1 MQVREMDLKDY
12 CCLNRPRLRIDPE
25 YDASWFFGNKS
36 VEGKLKTRILNDF
49 NIRGVPKCGIVGRFG
64 YGKTHSLYHIKHIF
78 ESNPDE
84 FPAVPFI
91 LRVAPYDEGTP
102 GLSGWEYI
110 HGKMLNAMG
119 ESFFRDIVIELDKL
133 PEARTKSLPDEM
145 VKVFKFGDE
154 NLKKSLAN
162 ILSGYFLRV
171 GRPTLVAWKWL
182 RGAKLGKGESFQDTG
197 ITKTLDTAEDMVDVL
212 CNLGNLVRKVRNKG
226 ILFLIDEAQALDEI
240 NKRLVEI
247 QNAFLRLVDDQN
259 EDVGFIIAYFGT
271 ARAAAVPKVFQRE
284 DILSRLGVST
294 RNTEDAF
301 IDLKRVINTENDIRN
316 FILSILDGI
325 IDEKKAQ
332 KLIADFALTDKVQ
345 LKKFPFTKESIELI
359 VKVLYQQEPTRNAR
373 MIIETLAR
381 LTAEAYQQGKN
392 TNKYILLD
400 EEFVKPL
407 IKNI

>member
-1 MQVREMDLKDY
+1 MDLKDY
-12 CCLNRPRLRIDPE
+12 YCLNRARLRIDPE
-25 YDASWFFGNKS
+25 ADASWFFGNKS
-36 VEGKLKTRILNDF
+36 VESKLLSRINNDF

-78 ESNPDE
+78 ESNPDK
-84 FPAVPFI
+84 FPAIPFI
-91 LRVAPYDEGTP
+91 LCVAPYDEGTP
-102 GLSGWEYI
+102 GLNGWEYI

-119 ESFFRDIVIELDKL
+119 ESFIRTIVVEFDKL
-133 PEARTKSLPDEM
+133 PDTRTKGLADEM

-154 NLKKSLAN
+154 NLKTSLAN
-162 ILSGYFLRV
+162 ILSGYFLREV
-171 GRPTLVAWKWL
+171 RSTLVAWKWL
-182 RGAKLGKGESFQDTG
+182 KGTKLGKGESFQDTG
-197 ITKTLDTAEDMVDVL
+197 IIKTLDTAEDMVDVL
-212 CNLGNLVRKVRNKG
+212 CNLGNLVRKVRNEG

-240 NKRLVEI
+240 KKRLIEI
-247 QNAFLRLVDDQN
+247 QNAFLRLVDNQN

-271 ARAAAVPKVFQRE
+271 ARAAAVPKIFHRD

-294 RNTEDAF
+294 TNTEDAF
-301 IDLKRVINTENDIRN
+301 IDLKSVINTEKDIRD
-316 FILSILDGI
+316 FILSILNGI

-332 KLIADFALTDKVQ
+332 KLITDFGLIDKVQ
-345 LKKFPFTKESIELI
+345 LKEFPFTKESIELI

-373 MIIETLAR
+373 MIIQNLAR

-400 EEFVKPL
+400 EEFIKPL

>member
-25 YDASWFFGNKS
+25 YDASWFFGNKG
-36 VEGKLKTRILNDF
+36 VEDKLLSRIHNDF

-78 ESNPDE
+78 ESNLDE

-110 HGKMLNAMG
+110 HGKMLDAMG
-119 ESFFRDIVIELDKL
+119 ENFLRTIVREFNKL
-133 PEARTKSLPDEM
+133 PETGTGGLADEM

-154 NLKKSLAN
+154 NLKTSFAN
-162 ILSGYFLRV
+162 ILSGYFLREV
-171 GRPTLVAWKWL
+171 RSTLVAWKWL
-182 RGAKLGKGESFQDTG
+182 RGLKPGKGESFQDVG
-197 ITKTLDTAEDMVDVL
+197 ITKTLDTAEDMVDIL
-212 CNLGNLVRKVRNKG
+212 CNFGNLVRKVRNEG
-226 ILFLIDEAQALDEI
+226 ILFLIDEAQALNEI
-240 NKRLVEI
+240 KKRLIEV
-247 QNAFLRLVDDQN
+247 QNAFLRLTDNQN

-271 ARAAAVPKVFQRE
+271 ARAAVPIVFQRE

-294 RNTEDAF
+294 RNIEDAF
-301 IDLKRVINTENDIRN
+301 IDLKRVINTENDIRD

-332 KLIADFALTDKVQ
+332 KLIADFNLTGRVQ
-345 LKKFPFTKESIELI
+345 PKEIPFTKEAIERI
-359 VKVLYQQEPTRNAR
+359 AKVLYEQEPNRNAR

-381 LTAEAYQQGKN
+381 LTAIAYQQGKKN
-392 TNKYILLD
+392 NKYIIID
-400 EEFVKPL
+400 KNFADPL

>member
-36 VEGKLKTRILNDF
+36 VEGRLLSRIHNDF

-110 HGKMLNAMG
+110 YGKMLNAMG
-119 ESFFRDIVIELDKL
+119 ENFLRTIVTEFNKL
-133 PEARTKSLPDEM
+133 PETGTGGLADEM
-145 VKVFKFGDE
+145 VKIFKFGDE
-154 NLKKSLAN
+154 NLKTSFAN
-162 ILSGYFLRV
+162 ILSGYFLREV
-171 GRPTLVAWKWL
+171 RSTLVAWKWL
-182 RGAKLGKGESFQDTG
+182 RGVKPGKGESFQDVG
-197 ITKTLDTAEDMVDVL
+197 ITKTLDTAEDMVDIL
-212 CNLGNLVRKVRNKG
+212 CNFGNLVRKVRNEG
-226 ILFLIDEAQALDEI
+226 ILFLIDEAQALNEI
-240 NKRLVEI
+240 KKRLIEV
-247 QNAFLRLVDDQN
+247 QNAFLRLTDNQN
-259 EDVGFIIAYFGT
+259 ENVGFIIAYFGT
-271 ARAAAVPKVFQRE
+271 ARAAVPIVFQRE

-294 RNTEDAF
+294 RNIEDAF
-301 IDLKRVINTENDIRN
+301 IDLKRVINTENDIRD

-325 IDEKKAQ
+325 IDGKKAQ
-332 KLIADFALTDKVQ
+332 KLIADFNLTGRVQ
-345 LKKFPFTKESIELI
+345 PKEIPFTKEAIERI
-359 VKVLYQQEPTRNAR
+359 TKVLYEQEPNRNAR

-381 LTAEAYQQGKN
+381 LTAIAYQQGKKN
-392 TNKYILLD
+392 NKYIIID
-400 EEFVKPL
+400 KNFADPL